1 MLPVRDSPRT
11 TRTPVVNLSLIGI
24 NVLMFL
30 YELALGGRLE
40 AFLGRW
46 GLVPSRISAVLS
58 SAPGAD
64 HLALLTL
71 VTAMFLHGGWLHVGG
86 NMLFLWIFGD
96 NVEDRLGHGM
106 YLAFYLACGVV
117 ANLAQVASDP
127 TSQVAAI
134 GASGAIAGVLGAYL
148 VTFPGARVSVV
159 LPIFFLFWVFD
170 VPALIVIGV
179 WFIAQLFSGVA
190 ALADITARSGGIA
203 WWAHV
208 GGFLIG
214 AALML
219 ILPQKPIV
227 QPVQWSVS
235 LEQRARE
242 DTGLVGLLVG
252 LVSLGS
258 EVVQLILI
266 VRTLI
271 VFVGVRFVLGSI
283 PAAAGLLQATTPFL
297 RPFALVVPPARLL
310 GHVLELYTLAAILF
324 VYLVGAALTWV
335 IVRAAYGQTDGYRR
349 RLA

>member
-1 MLPVRDSPRT
+1 MIPVRDSPRT
-11 TRTPVVNLSLIGI
+11 ARTPVVNLTLIGI
-24 NVLMFL
+24 NVLVFL
-30 YELALGGRLE
+30 YELSLGGQLEPFLERWGVVPERITAALGGT
-40 AFLGRW
+40 
-46 GLVPSRISAVLS
+46 
-58 SAPGAD
+58 PGAD

-96 NVEDRLGHGM
+96 NVEDRLGHGF
-106 YLAFYLACGVV
+106 YLAFYLVCGIV
-117 ANLAQVASDP
+117 ANLAQVYSDP
-127 TSQVAAI
+127 TSPVAAI

-179 WFIAQLFSGVA
+179 WFVTQLFSGVA
-190 ALADITARSGGIA
+190 ALADVTARTGGIA

-208 GGFLIG
+208 GGFIFG
-214 AALML
+214 AVLML
-219 ILPQKPIV
+219 VLPKKPVV
-227 QPVQWSVS
+227 QPAQWSVS

-266 VRTLI
+266 VRLLI
-271 VFVGVRFVLGSI
+271 VFVGARFVLGLI
-283 PAAAGLLQATTPFL
+283 PAAGNLLQATTPFL
-297 RPFALVVPPARLL
+297 RPFALVVPPARLA
-310 GHVLELYTLAAILF
+310 GHVLELYTLVAILF

-335 IVRAAYGQTDGYRR
+335 IVRAAYGQAKDYRR
-349 RLA
+349 GLA